1 MKRFIN
7 ICGYTF
13 TRRFS
18 IFAYIL
24 IIAELVMCALDKY
37 SMDGVIA
44 TISILFI
51 YNFIIIAVAMFSKK
65 GQ

>member
-1 MKRFIN
+1 MKSFIN

-24 IIAELVMCALDKY
+24 IIVELIMCAIGKY
-37 SMDGVIA
+37 SMDGVFA

-51 YNFIIIAVAMFSKK
+51 YNFIIIIVAMFSRR
-65 GQ
+65 GY

>member
-24 IIAELVMCALDKY
+24 IIAELIMCAIGKY
-37 SMDGVIA
+37 SMDGVFA

-51 YNFIIIAVAMFSKK
+51 YNFIIIVVAMFLRR
-65 GQ
+65 GN

>member
-24 IIAELVMCALDKY
+24 IIAELIMCAIGKY
-37 SMDGVIA
+37 SMDGVFA

-51 YNFIIIAVAMFSKK
+51 YNFIIIVVAMFSRR
-65 GQ
+65 GY

>member
-51 YNFIIIAVAMFSKK
+51 YNLIIIAVAMFSRR
-65 GQ
+65 GY

>member
-13 TRRFS
+13 TIRFS

-24 IIAELVMCALDKY
+24 IIAELIMCAIGKY
-37 SMDGVIA
+37 SMDGVFA

-51 YNFIIIAVAMFSKK
+51 YNFIIIVVAMFSRR
-65 GQ
+65 GY

>member
-18 IFAYIL
+18 ILAYIL
-24 IIAELVMCALDKY
+24 IIAELIMCAIGKY
-37 SMDGVIA
+37 SMDGVFA

-51 YNFIIIAVAMFSKK
+51 YNFIIIVVAMFSRR
-65 GQ
+65 GY